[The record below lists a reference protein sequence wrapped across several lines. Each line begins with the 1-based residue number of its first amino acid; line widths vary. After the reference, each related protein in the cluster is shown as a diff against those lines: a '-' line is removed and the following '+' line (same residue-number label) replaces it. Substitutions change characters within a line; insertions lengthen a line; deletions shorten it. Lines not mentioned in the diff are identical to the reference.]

1 MYLGQMQ
8 GLNKEIW
15 GRMSKRLLLMMPRP
29 DGRREV
35 TIGGEIS
42 L

>member
-15 GRMSKRLLLMMPRP
+15 GRMSKCLLLMKSHPYR
-29 DGRREV
+29 RREV
-35 TIGGEIS
+35 TVEEEI
-42 L
+42 